1 MIGILNYGSGNLK
14 SLCNSLNYL
23 GIKYKIVKDKKTLKK
38 VSKLIIPGVGSYKNA
53 MNKIEKKELIEEI
66 KNFSKKKIILGICLG
81 MQILSENGYEDE
93 YADGLKLI
101 SGSVKKI
108 NNKIITPH
116 VGWNNITFS
125 KKSILF
131 KSIPNNCDFYFVHS
145 YNFYT
150 QKKNISSY
158 ALFNSQKITASVES
172 KNIFGVQFHPEKS
185 HKNGLKILENFY
197 KI

>member
-14 SLCNSLNYL
+14 SLSNSLNYL
-23 GIKYKIVKDKKTLKK
+23 GIKYKIVKNKKSLKK
-38 VSKLIIPGVGSYKNA
+38 ISKLIIPGVGSYKNA
-53 MNKIEKKELIEEI
+53 MNKIERNELIDEI

-81 MQILSENGYEDE
+81 MQILSEDGHEDE
-93 YADGLKLI
+93 YTHGLKLI

-108 NNKIITPH
+108 DNKIITPH
-116 VGWNNITFS
+116 VGWNNIIFN

-158 ALFNSQKITASVES
+158 TLFNNQKITASVES
-172 KNIFGVQFHPEKS
+172 RNIFGVQFHPEKS